1 MLTDDVLLSILERVD
16 ITTATRTSVLST
28 RWKHLPWLLRE
39 LTIDVREFL
48 SVPPPNP
55 IEVGH
60 MDEAMASLTKAA
72 TSFLATPQSE
82 ATITRLRLKLYL
94 VNTYSDVI
102 GPLVSQATEIGTI
115 EDLDLAIVDEKEPDD
130 CYEEEM
136 RQQARTV
143 DGFLSAYP
151 SVLHCLSKL
160 ELYNVCF
167 AEWDLH
173 HLLFDCCKQ
182 L

>member
-1 MLTDDVLLSILERVD
+1 
-16 ITTATRTSVLST
+16 
-28 RWKHLPWLLRE
+28 
-39 LTIDVREFL
+39 
-48 SVPPPNP
+48 
-55 IEVGH
+55 
-60 MDEAMASLTKAA
+60 MDEAMASLTKVAI
-72 TSFLATPQSE
+72 SFLATPRSE
-82 ATITRLRLKLYL
+82 STITRLQLKLYL

-102 GPLVSQATEIGTI
+102 GPLISQAIDIGTL
-115 EDLDLAIVDEKEPDD
+115 EDLDLSIVDEKEPDD

-136 RQQARTV
+136 REQARTV

-167 AEWDLH
+167 AQWDLH

-182 L
+182 LQHLSPQL

>member
-60 MDEAMASLTKAA
+60 VEEAMASLTKAA
-72 TSFLATPQSE
+72 LASWLLPG
-82 ATITRLRLKLYL
+82 AK
-94 VNTYSDVI
+94 
-102 GPLVSQATEIGTI
+102 PPSQGCSSSSI
-115 EDLDLAIVDEKEPDD
+115 
-130 CYEEEM
+130 
-136 RQQARTV
+136 
-143 DGFLSAYP
+143 
-151 SVLHCLSKL
+151 
-160 ELYNVCF
+160 
-167 AEWDLH
+167 W
-173 HLLFDCCKQ
+173 
-182 L
+182 